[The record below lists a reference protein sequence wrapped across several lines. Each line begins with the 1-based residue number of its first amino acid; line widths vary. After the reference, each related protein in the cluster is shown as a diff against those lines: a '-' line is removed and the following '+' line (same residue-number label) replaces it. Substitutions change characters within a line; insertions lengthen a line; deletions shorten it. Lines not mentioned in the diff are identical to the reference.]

1 VGLVL
6 KNKESPMPTATP
18 TAATSS
24 VAASNYYGTSPWMRA
39 LRLALGASQR
49 AWPALGV
56 RAAYRLFG
64 TPLPF
69 KWLNRRHGPGAGW
82 QREAWAFENA
92 NLGLY
97 MPDTAGGPE
106 APRVLLVHGWG
117 GHAGQMLPLAQALAE
132 AGFTP
137 LLLELPAHGRSAGTV
152 SNLPQFARAIDYVA
166 ARLALEGPALKA
178 IAAHSLGANALAYAA
193 SRGLA
198 AERLVLLAPPASPH
212 AFTRYFAHV
221 FGLSERTRAA
231 MQHRIEAREGIL
243 MPLLEPAAVGPR
255 IAQPTLVVHDRDDR
269 VNRFADGVAYRD
281 AIAGSQLIATQA
293 LGHRRILKDATVL
306 QQVTRF
312 MAGG

>member
-1 VGLVL
+1 
-6 KNKESPMPTATP
+6 MPSAAST
-18 TAATSS
+18 TAAASAA
-24 VAASNYYGTSPWMRA
+24 AASNYYGASPWMRA
-39 LRLALGASQR
+39 LRLALTASQR
-49 AWPALGV
+49 AWPALAV

-64 TPLPF
+64 TPLPL

-97 MPDTAGGPE
+97 APDAARPD
-106 APRVLLVHGWG
+106 AARVLLVHGWG

-137 LLLELPAHGRSAGTV
+137 LLLEMPAHGRSAGTV
-152 SNLPQFARAIDYVA
+152 SNLPQFARAIEYVA
-166 ARLALEGPALKA
+166 ARLALEGPALQA
-178 IAAHSLGANALAYAA
+178 VVAHSLGANALAYAA
-193 SRGLA
+193 SRALA

-281 AIAGSQLIATQA
+281 AIAGAQLIATQE

-306 QQVTRF
+306 RQVADFVAR
-312 MAGG
+312 G

>member
-1 VGLVL
+1 
-6 KNKESPMPTATP
+6 MPTATS
-18 TAATSS
+18 TAAPSA
-24 VAASNYYGTSPWMRA
+24 AASNYYGASPWMRA

-64 TPLPF
+64 TPLPL
-69 KWLNRRHGPGAGW
+69 KWLNRRHGPRAGW

-92 NLGLY
+92 SLGLY
-97 MPDTAGGPE
+97 TPDAASPD

-117 GHAGQMLPLAQALAE
+117 GHAGQMLPLAQALAA
-132 AGFTP
+132 AGFAP
-137 LLLELPAHGRSAGTV
+137 LLLEMPAHGRSAGTV

-166 ARLALEGPALKA
+166 ARLALEGTALKA

-193 SRGLA
+193 SRGLRT
-198 AERLVLLAPPASPH
+198 ERLVLLAPPASPH

-255 IAQPTLVVHDRDDR
+255 IVQPTLVVHDRDDR
-269 VNRFADGVAYRD
+269 VNRFADGLAYRD
-281 AIAGSQLIATQA
+281 AIAGAELVATQD
-293 LGHRRILKDATVL
+293 LGHRKILRELSVL
-306 QQVTRF
+306 RQVAAF
-312 MAGG
+312 ISKA